1 MNDFSEFLGALD
13 EAITKFVESLK
24 EALGTANEMIQ
35 KLKDEIYERSAE
47 IFDRRSEHK
56 KRREAALLAGQRAT
70 ARAKVYGL
78 RMQLEKARQALRRR
92 KRLHDDS
99 GLPDW

>member
-1 MNDFSEFLGALD
+1 MSTK
-13 EAITKFVESLK
+13 AIGLEGWPKEVI
-24 EALGTANEMIQ
+24 EALKAIAGAYE
-35 KLKDEIYERSAE
+35 EILEKAKVFAE
-47 IFDRRSEHK
+47 LGEDCVAIDWRADRDGW
-56 KRREAALLAGQRAT
+56 REAALLAGQRAA

-78 RMQLEKARQALRRR
+78 RMQLEKARRALRRR